1 MSSPYSPPTAPV
13 TDPRRAPPTDPSLVT
28 WTHLIY
34 ALHAASIVIGV
45 LSAAFILTAF
55 ISGLP
60 SIVAVILNY
69 IKRSDV
75 RGTFLDS
82 HFSWQIRT
90 FWFALLWFVV
100 GAVLWAVLAIVLIGF
115 VIGPLVMIVTG
126 LWVVYRIARGWL
138 ALKSGDPVPS

>member
-1 MSSPYSPPTAPV
+1 MTSPYTPPTAPV
-13 TDPRRAPPTDPSLVT
+13 ADPRGAAPDPSLVT
-28 WTHLIY
+28 WTHVIY
-34 ALHAASIVIGV
+34 ALHTASIVIGV
-45 LSAAFILTAF
+45 LSAAFIVTAF

-60 SIVAVILNY
+60 SIIAVILNY

-138 ALKSGDPVPS
+138 ALKSGDPVPA